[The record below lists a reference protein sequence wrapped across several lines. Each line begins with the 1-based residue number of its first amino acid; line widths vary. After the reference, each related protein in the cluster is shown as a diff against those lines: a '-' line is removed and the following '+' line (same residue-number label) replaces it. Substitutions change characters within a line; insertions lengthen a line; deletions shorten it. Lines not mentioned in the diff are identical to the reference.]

1 MPYHYILANLLA
13 DNQGATAVLFLD
25 DTGEAIAMACADP
38 DPEEMRI
45 LGAYLGIYLRH
56 LERVAVDGGLGE
68 PRLIHIERGGL
79 NVYTMPLAD
88 GYHVALVQRQP
99 ALVGQARRRLEA
111 AAVQL
116 SRWVLGSD
124 SA

>member
-13 DNQGATAVLFLD
+13 ANSGATGVLFLD
-25 DTGEAIAMACADP
+25 DTGEAIDMACAEP
-38 DPEEMRI
+38 DPEELRI

-56 LERVAVDGGLGE
+56 IERVAVDGRLGD

-79 NVYTMPLAD
+79 HVYTLPLAD

-99 ALVGQARRRLEA
+99 AVVAQARRSLERA
-111 AAVQL
+111 ATQL
-116 SRWVLGSD
+116 SRWVLGS
-124 SA
+124 S